1 MVWNDTLREG
11 PRNPTYFGLT
21 TPDDSSASF
30 GVNCDVPG
38 LYFRWTKIDFMCNSQ
53 NLSVPWNIYE
63 DFLIIINCLFSDTCV
78 DDSDCK
84 EIPHTVCRN
93 VPVNEGLDPGTR
105 GTEFKS
111 WDPRDTILKSC
122 FCKVKSLTLFYM
134 GEQNPLTASKI
145 ENSILLIKVMTLIF
159 M

>member
-1 MVWNDTLREG
+1 MYE
-11 PRNPTYFGLT
+11 
-21 TPDDSSASF
+21 
-30 GVNCDVPG
+30 
-38 LYFRWTKIDFMCNSQ
+38 TKNLNIDKTFVIM
-53 NLSVPWNIYE
+53 
-63 DFLIIINCLFSDTCV
+63 INHNLFSDTCV

-122 FCKVKSLTLFYM
+122 FCKVMTFSCMKFY
-134 GEQNPLTASKI
+134 E
-145 ENSILLIKVMTLIF
+145 
-159 M
+159 